1 VTNAA
6 PSWLRA
12 ILGVR
17 LQAKVLGAN
26 LAILLFAV
34 VAMQTPLRTSL
45 TPWTALAVVLV
56 ALSGGALVNYTLVR
70 LALKPL
76 NDLEHVARRVTE
88 GNVAARVPPSLVAD
102 PDLAHL
108 ASTMNEMLDNLEAGR
123 ASLRKLGADVASAQE
138 RERAQLARELND
150 SLAQTIVAASFQ
162 IAAAAGE
169 VGTGPGSVP
178 LDEAR
183 TLMRSAVEEIR
194 TLSRTLHPRVADD
207 IGLPAA
213 LEALIDGTRQRS
225 LIDARLTT
233 DISGPAIPP
242 ALRTTL
248 YRIAQEALRDIERHA
263 DATAVTLSLSSR
275 LGVVELEVA
284 DNGAGSAEPGSN
296 EPTSSALAR
305 MRERLSLAGGELHI
319 HKALDRGTRVV
330 ATVKL
335 DTEAA

>member
-1 VTNAA
+1 MTEPA

-34 VAMQTPLRTSL
+34 VVMQAPLRTA
-45 TPWTALAVVLV
+45 PMPGKAIAVVLL
-56 ALSGGALVNYTLVR
+56 ALSLGALVNYTLIR
-70 LALKPL
+70 LAFRPL
-76 NDLEHVARRVTE
+76 TDLENVARRVTE
-88 GNVAARVPPSLVAD
+88 GNVSARVAPSLVAD

-123 ASLRKLGADVASAQE
+123 SRLRKLGADVASAQE

-150 SLAQTIVAASFQ
+150 SVAQSLVAASFHV
-162 IAAAAGE
+162 AAAAGE
-169 VGTGPGSVP
+169 IGMGPGSEF
-178 LDEAR
+178 LDQAR

-194 TLSRTLHPRVADD
+194 TLSRSLHPRVADD

-213 LEALIDGTRQRS
+213 LEALIDGTRQRA

-233 DISGPAIPP
+233 DISGAAIPP
-242 ALRTTL
+242 ALGTTL
-248 YRIAQEALRDIERHA
+248 YRIAQEALRDVERHA
-263 DATAVTLSLSSR
+263 GATSVTLSLSSR
-275 LGVVELEVA
+275 SGVIELEVA
-284 DNGAGSAEPGSN
+284 DDGPGAVETAEMDPS
-296 EPTSSALAR
+296 PVLAR
-305 MRERLSLAGGELHI
+305 MRQRLSLAGGELHI
-319 HKALDRGTRVV
+319 HKAPDCGTRVV
-330 ATVKL
+330 ATVRL